1 MKKTLI
7 ALAISLATATIA
19 INGQI
24 QHPKNP
30 LVAGAQTM
38 AGDDQPIPCC
48 PPLCSDG
55 TPSR

>member
-7 ALAISLATATIA
+7 ALAISLATAAIA

-30 LVAGAQTM
+30 LVAGTQAM
-38 AGDDQPIPCC
+38 MGDDQPIPCC

-55 TPSR
+55 RPSR